1 MVTIIANLILPIT
14 NQLVECKYTKNKK
27 NYYLRAKYIYM
38 VIDILVLICAL
49 WALVL
54 GLKRGFLV
62 QLCHFVGLYIAVL
75 LAPKYAL
82 EVGELI
88 FDDPSKAY
96 ITGFALIIIVAM
108 LLMWIVAP
116 LLRYIIVWRPI
127 RPVDALLGGALNLAT
142 MIIITAVLFSVFDQI
157 NLGTEIRQDKL
168 VELMQ
173 EYNGQAKQLEERIAS
188 LGDKESNE
196 SMREYLNHRYIS
208 YETLKESRCFFPLVE
223 LGTRL
228 VPTLKDVNMQIRE
241 QVDDMFEDIIE
252 KDIELW

>member
-1 MVTIIANLILPIT
+1 
-14 NQLVECKYTKNKK
+14 
-27 NYYLRAKYIYM
+27 M
-38 VIDILVLICAL
+38 VIDILVLICAI

-88 FDDPSKAY
+88 LDDPGKAY
-96 ITGFALIIIVAM
+96 ITGFALIIIVAI
-108 LLMWIVAP
+108 LLVWIVAP

-127 RPVDALLGGALNLAT
+127 RPVDALLGGVLNLAT
-142 MIIITAVLFSVFDQI
+142 MVVITAVLFSVFDQI

-188 LGDKESNE
+188 LGDKEANE
-196 SMREYLNHRYIS
+196 SMREYINHRYIS
-208 YETLKESRCFFPLVE
+208 YETLQKSRSFFPLVE

-228 VPTLKDVNMQIRE
+228 VPTLQDANRE
-241 QVDDMFEDIIE
+241 LHEEVDDMLDDMFEDIIE

>member
-1 MVTIIANLILPIT
+1 
-14 NQLVECKYTKNKK
+14 
-27 NYYLRAKYIYM
+27 M
-38 VIDILVLICAL
+38 VIDILVLICAI
-49 WALVL
+49 WALIL

-75 LAPKYAL
+75 FAPKYAL

-88 FDDPSKAY
+88 FDDPGKAY
-96 ITGFALIIIVAM
+96 ITGFALIIIAAI
-108 LLMWIVAP
+108 LLVWIVAP

-127 RPVDALLGGALNLAT
+127 RPVDALLGGVLNLAT
-142 MIIITAVLFSVFDQI
+142 MVIITAVLFSVFDQI

-173 EYNGQAKQLEERIAS
+173 EYSGQEKQLEERIAA
-188 LGDKESNE
+188 LGNKESNE
-196 SMREYLNHRYIS
+196 LMREYLNHRYIS
-208 YETLKESRCFFPLVE
+208 YETLEKSRSFFPLVK

-228 VPTLKDVNMQIRE
+228 VPTLKDANEQIHD
-241 QVDDMFEDIIE
+241 QVDDVLNDMFEDIIE